1 MLSPAAP
8 HISHPVI
15 VQAKKI
21 SSPGASSFM
30 PLGVG
35 ASYTVIVQ
43 QTSGEVLAIGE
54 ENSYASRLRSLEEFS
69 LFFPLLA

>member
-1 MLSPAAP
+1 
-8 HISHPVI
+8 
-15 VQAKKI
+15 
-21 SSPGASSFM
+21 M
-30 PLGVG
+30 PLGVD

-69 LFFPLLA
+69 LPFPFISMIFLHRKERETCVEERKRAWKIERPA